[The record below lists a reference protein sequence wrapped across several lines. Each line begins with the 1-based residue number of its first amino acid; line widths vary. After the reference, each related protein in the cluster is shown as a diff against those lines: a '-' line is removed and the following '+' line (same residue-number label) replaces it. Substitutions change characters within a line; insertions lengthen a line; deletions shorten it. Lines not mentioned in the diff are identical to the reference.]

1 MTDGREIIVARRRL
15 GEHCRDL
22 LVAQGLST
30 GDALT
35 VADSLVSAE
44 CRGTVS
50 HGVARLPHYLERLRR
65 GSIQARPA
73 ITVAREFGATML
85 LDGGDGL
92 GQVVNQRAVTEV
104 TRLTRDHGCGWV
116 SIRRNSHCG
125 AMAYYGLQIAREE
138 MVAIVFT
145 HSDSLVLPHGAR
157 QKYQGTNPIC
167 VAAPGEGDEVFCLD
181 MATSAVPWNRVMN
194 ARQRGDSIPAGVAV
208 DAAGRDTTDPHRAV
222 ALHAAGGHR
231 GSGLGLAIDMLCSML
246 GGAPFGIH
254 IPIMY
259 GDLDSPREL
268 GGLVGAIDI
277 RAFAEPAEFR
287 RRVSAWM
294 AEIRALPADD
304 HSPRVLAPGDPE
316 ATADMANSQSLA
328 IPPTTLAALNAEASR
343 AGLPPL
349 AACE

>member
-85 LDGGDGL
+85 LEGGDGL

-157 QKYQGTNPIC
+157 HRGAGPGRAGSDPCRRQAVAGGGHPAYGQGGLRFLGPPYQ
-167 VAAPGEGDEVFCLD
+167 
-181 MATSAVPWNRVMN
+181 RH
-194 ARQRGDSIPAGVAV
+194 Q
-208 DAAGRDTTDPHRAV
+208 AGREDAV
-222 ALHAAGGHR
+222 LRPSHG
-231 GSGLGLAIDMLCSML
+231 
-246 GGAPFGIH
+246 
-254 IPIMY
+254 
-259 GDLDSPREL
+259 RET
-268 GGLVGAIDI
+268 VGPDCL
-277 RAFAEPAEFR
+277 
-287 RRVSAWM
+287 S
-294 AEIRALPADD
+294 
-304 HSPRVLAPGDPE
+304 
-316 ATADMANSQSLA
+316 
-328 IPPTTLAALNAEASR
+328 
-343 AGLPPL
+343 
-349 AACE
+349 